1 MKLFICQTL
10 IRPIHTYSAFV
21 HGVIHQWNYIMHT
34 FSSFSTLG
42 WCQPSVILIHFLTGQ
57 APCSQLECQL
67 FSLPCHFD
75 GLNLLNPAPCH
86 FDGLNLLNPASMCDQ
101 FNSSQRISGLSK
113 DKWPLSFYS
122 LTIEAVSYSLSSS
135 H

>member
-75 GLNLLNPAPCH
+75 GLNLLNPA
-86 FDGLNLLNPASMCDQ
+86 SMCDQ
-101 FNSSQRISGLSK
+101 FNSSQRISG
-113 DKWPLSFYS
+113 PLADFILQQSEQFHIPS
-122 LTIEAVSYSLSSS
+122 LQAIKTEIHRKRLQ
-135 H
+135 HLKTQQLQ